1 MAVQTRREFV
11 YRNIELYKEDTL
23 GTGSY
28 GGVCK
33 AKCDGLPCAA
43 KIMHPTL
50 FDLRDPGTVSY
61 LRKFEE
67 ECCLLSLAR
76 HPNVVQYLATYRDP
90 DTRLPVLLMEL
101 CDESL
106 CRFLERSPGPL
117 PYHTQLNISHDI
129 TLALVYLH
137 SNGLTHRDLT
147 GNNVLMIAGVRAKVT
162 DFGMSKLASVNPRM
176 TPMTLCPGNVQYMSP
191 EVLEEPPFYTD
202 KLDVFSFGVLLVQIM
217 TRHFPNPGPRFQ
229 AISVPNYTEGT
240 VRVAV
245 PETQRRSAHLK
256 LIAYTHPLKA
266 IAISCLKGKER
277 ERPSTQQLS
286 NTLSELKRAPHYTES
301 LQQAQTGVGGGR
313 EVDSLRG
320 QVRDLQQQ
328 NHTLEQEIEQQ
339 RGKNK
344 QLQTVHD
351 RVVAQNQRLE
361 QQLQGQR
368 VLTEAKMRDV
378 QQLQSN
384 VKEKERELVQNRHAI
399 EASEQ
404 LVAQF
409 QQSLQQ
415 KDKTISDLWQ
425 TTSAHERKIQQLE
438 QQDKHV
444 GSQLSQ
450 PLAAAKVSQAAV
462 VPAVQRNITQ
472 LRWEEGKR
480 APERMLRGAAVI
492 EGNTVYIS
500 PYGSQEVY
508 SCHVISWDQ
517 QWSTL
522 ASHPYSDFSLVLIN
536 GLLTSVGGHGS
547 SGYINSLFSLTREG
561 AKRQWSVVF
570 PAMPTPRS
578 GTASVTT
585 EQALIVAGGLSG
597 RRLDTVEVMD
607 IPSRQWSTASR
618 LPHPFYRMSAL
629 LCGDHLYL
637 AGGYDESGE
646 ASTSVLTCSL
656 TDLLPSQS
664 LEAKLH
670 RVRRTLLLASK
681 TGVWRKARNLP
692 IFHATL
698 ITLGGHLL
706 AIGGEDNIRKYTA
719 ATLTTLG
726 GHLLAIGGMDD
737 SGERTAAVHCYDA
750 RTDFWHVVSQMK
762 GARSRCLAAA
772 LPEDR
777 LLVVGGLTTVG
788 ATDSL
793 EIGRIP

>member
-11 YRNIELYKEDTL
+11 YRNIELYKEYTL

-61 LRKFEE
+61 LCKFEE
-67 ECCLLSLAR
+67 ECRLLSLAR
-76 HPNVVQYLATYRDP
+76 HPNIVQYLATYRDP
-90 DTRLPVLLMEL
+90 DTRLPVLLMEM

-191 EVLEEPPFYTD
+191 EALEEPPSYTD

-229 AISVPNYTEGT
+229 AITVPNYTEGT
-240 VRVAV
+240 IRMAV

-256 LIAYTHPLKA
+256 LITDTHPLKA

-277 ERPSTQQLS
+277 ERPSAQQLS
-286 NTLSELKRAPHYTES
+286 NMLSELKRAPQYTES
-301 LQQAQTGVGGGR
+301 LQQAQTGVGGGGV
-313 EVDSLRG
+313 VDSLRG

-328 NHTLEQEIEQQ
+328 NHTQQQEIEQQ
-339 RGKNK
+339 RGENEH
-344 QLQTVHD
+344 LQTEHD
-351 RVVAQNQRLE
+351 RVIAQVQRLE
-361 QQLQGQR
+361 QQLHGQR
-368 VLTEAKMRDV
+368 VLTEAKTREV
-378 QQLQSN
+378 QQLQSQ
-384 VKEKERELVQNRHAI
+384 VQEKERELGQNRHAI

-409 QQSLQQ
+409 QQSLHQ
-415 KDKTISDLWQ
+415 KDRTIGDLRQ
-425 TTSAHERKIQQLE
+425 IISAHERKIQQLE

-444 GSQLSQ
+444 GSLLPQ
-450 PLAAAKVSQAAV
+450 PSAAAKVPQVAV

-480 APERMLRGAAVI
+480 APGTMGRGAAVA

-500 PYGSQEVY
+500 PYLSKEVY
-508 SCHVISWDQ
+508 SCHVISGDQ
-517 QWSTL
+517 KWSTL
-522 ASHPYSDFSLVLIN
+522 PRHRYHYFSLVVIN
-536 GLLTSVGGHGS
+536 GLLTSVGGYDGS
-547 SGYINSLFSLTREG
+547 EFTNSIHSLTGEG
-561 AKRQWSVVF
+561 RKRQWSVVF

-585 EQALIVAGGLSG
+585 KQALIVAGGISG
-597 RRLDTVEVMD
+597 ARRLDTVEVMD
-607 IPSRQWSTASR
+607 IPSQQWTTASR
-618 LPHPFYRMSAL
+618 LPQPFSLMSATI
-629 LCGDHLYL
+629 CGDQLYL
-637 AGGYDESGE
+637 AGGFDESDK
-646 ASTSVLTCSL
+646 ASKSVLTCSL
-656 TDLLPSQS
+656 TDLLQPQS
-664 LEAKLH
+664 LGAKLH
-670 RVRRTLLLASK
+670 PLSLANK
-681 TGVWRKARNLP
+681 TGVWRQARNLP
-692 IFHATL
+692 IY
-698 ITLGGHLL
+698 I
-706 AIGGEDNIRKYTA
+706 YTSYSIYQ
-719 ATLTTLG
+719 L
-726 GHLLAIGGMDD
+726 
-737 SGERTAAVHCYDA
+737 
-750 RTDFWHVVSQMK
+750 F
-762 GARSRCLAAA
+762 A
-772 LPEDR
+772 LPSPHSVATCW
-777 LLVVGGLTTVG
+777 LLVVKTTYVNALQLFVAMTLALTRG
-788 ATDSL
+788 ML
-793 EIGRIP
+793 YLR

>member
-1 MAVQTRREFV
+1 MAAQTRREFV

-61 LRKFEE
+61 LCKFEE
-67 ECCLLSLAR
+67 ECRLLSLAR

-191 EVLEEPPFYTD
+191 EALEEPPSYSD
-202 KLDVFSFGVLLVQIM
+202 KLDVFSFGVLLVQIT

-229 AISVPNYTEGT
+229 AITVPNYPDGT
-240 VRVAV
+240 IRMAV
-245 PETQRRSAHLK
+245 PEIQRRSAHLN
-256 LIAYTHPLKA
+256 LIADTHPLKA
-266 IAISCLKGKER
+266 IAVSCLKGKER
-277 ERPSTQQLS
+277 ERPSAQQLS
-286 NTLSELKRAPHYTES
+286 NTLSELKRAPQFTES

-313 EVDSLRG
+313 EVDSLKG

-328 NHTLEQEIEQQ
+328 NHTQQQEIEQQ
-339 RGKNK
+339 RGENEH
-344 QLQTVHD
+344 LQTVHD
-351 RVVAQNQRLE
+351 RVIAQIQHLE

-368 VLTEAKMRDV
+368 VLTEAKTREV
-378 QQLQSN
+378 QQLQSS
-384 VKEKERELVQNRHAI
+384 VQEKERELGQNCQTI

-409 QQSLQQ
+409 QQSLEQ
-415 KDKTISDLWQ
+415 KDRTMSDLRQ
-425 TTSAHERKIQQLE
+425 TISAHERKIQQLE

-444 GSQLSQ
+444 GSRLPQ
-450 PLAAAKVSQAAV
+450 PSAAAKVPQAAV
-462 VPAVQRNITQ
+462 VPAVQRNITR

-480 APERMLRGAAVI
+480 APEAMYRGAAVV

-500 PYGSQEVY
+500 PHSLNQVY
-508 SCHVISWDQ
+508 SCHVISGDQ
-517 QWSTL
+517 KWSTL
-522 ASHPYSDFSLVLIN
+522 PRHRYSDFSLVLIN
-536 GLLTSVGGHGS
+536 GLLTSVGGY
-547 SGYINSLFSLTREG
+547 SGGHYTNSLLSLTGEG
-561 AKRQWSVVF
+561 GKRLWSEVF
-570 PAMPTPRS
+570 PAMPTPR
-578 GTASVTT
+578 GDTASVTT
-585 EQALIVAGGLSG
+585 EQALIVAGGFSG

-618 LPHPFYRMSAL
+618 LPQSFSSMSATI
-629 LCGDHLYL
+629 CGDQLYL
-637 AGGYDESGE
+637 AGGLNESDK
-646 ASTSVLTCSL
+646 ASKSVLTCSL
-656 TDLLPSQS
+656 TDLLPPQS
-664 LEAKLH
+664 LGARLH
-670 RVRRTLLLASK
+670 TLSLANK
-681 TGVWRKARNLP
+681 TGVWRQARDLP
-692 IFHATL
+692 ITL
-698 ITLGGHLL
+698 S
-706 AIGGEDNIRKYTA
+706 
-719 ATLTTLG
+719 TLTTLG
-726 GHLLAIGGMDD
+726 GHLLAIGGEDD
-737 SGERTAAVHCYDA
+737 SYKSTAAVRCYDA
-750 RTDFWHVVSQMK
+750 RIDSWRVVSQMK
-762 GARSRCLAAA
+762 SVRSRCLVAA

-777 LLVVGGLTTVG
+777 LLVVGGLTTVR

-793 EIGRIP
+793 VIGHIP

>member
-1 MAVQTRREFV
+1 
-11 YRNIELYKEDTL
+11 
-23 GTGSY
+23 
-28 GGVCK
+28 
-33 AKCDGLPCAA
+33 
-43 KIMHPTL
+43 MHPTL

-61 LRKFEE
+61 LCKFEE
-67 ECCLLSLAR
+67 ECRLLSLAR

-129 TLALVYLH
+129 ALALVYLH

-191 EVLEEPPFYTD
+191 ESLEEPPSYTD

-217 TRHFPNPGPRFQ
+217 TRQFPNPGPRFQ

-256 LIAYTHPLKA
+256 LIADTHPLKA
-266 IAISCLKGKER
+266 IAIGCLKGKER
-277 ERPSTQQLS
+277 VRPSAQQLS
-286 NTLSELKRAPHYTES
+286 NTLSELKRAPQYTES

-313 EVDSLRG
+313 GEVDSLRG

-328 NHTLEQEIEQQ
+328 HTTMEQDMTQQ
-339 RGKNK
+339 RHV
-344 QLQTVHD
+344 LQV
-351 RVVAQNQRLE
+351 QQLE

-368 VLTEAKMRDV
+368 VLTEAKTREV
-378 QQLQSN
+378 QQLQSQ
-384 VKEKERELVQNRHAI
+384 VQEKEKELVQNRQTI

-415 KDKTISDLWQ
+415 KDKTIDDLRQ

-444 GSQLSQ
+444 GSRLSQ
-450 PLAAAKVSQAAV
+450 PLAAAKVPQAAV
-462 VPAVQRNITQ
+462 VPAVQRNITE

-480 APERMLRGAAVI
+480 APERMLRGAAVAD
-492 EGNTVYIS
+492 GNTVYIS
-500 PYGSQEVY
+500 PHLSNVVY
-508 SCHVISWDQ
+508 SCRVISGDQ
-517 QWSTL
+517 QWFTL
-522 ASHPYSDFSLVLIN
+522 ARHQYRNFSLVLIN

-547 SGYINSLFSLTREG
+547 SGYINSLFSLTGEG
-561 AKRQWSVVF
+561 GKRQWSAVF

-578 GTASVTT
+578 DTASVTT

-597 RRLDTVEVMD
+597 QRLDTVEVMD
-607 IPSRQWSTASR
+607 IPSQQWSTASR
-618 LPHPFYRMSAL
+618 LPHPFYRMSAPI
-629 LCGDHLYL
+629 CGDHLYL
-637 AGGYDESGE
+637 AGGYDKNGE

-656 TDLLPSQS
+656 TDLLPPQS
-664 LEAKLH
+664 LGAKLH
-670 RVRRTLLLASK
+670 RVRRTLFLADK
-681 TGVWRKARNLP
+681 TGVWRQARNLP

-698 ITLGGHLL
+698 TILELGGHLL
-706 AIGGEDNIRKYTA
+706 AIGGEDNTRKF
-719 ATLTTLG
+719 
-726 GHLLAIGGMDD
+726 
-737 SGERTAAVHCYDA
+737 TAAVHCYDA
-750 RTDFWHVVSQMK
+750 RTDSWNVVSQMK

-793 EIGRIP
+793 EIGHIP